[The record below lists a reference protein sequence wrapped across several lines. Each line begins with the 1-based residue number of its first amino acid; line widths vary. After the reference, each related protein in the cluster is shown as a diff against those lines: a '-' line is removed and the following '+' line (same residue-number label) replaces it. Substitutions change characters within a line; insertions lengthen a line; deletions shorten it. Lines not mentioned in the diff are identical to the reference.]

1 MRSWPKSRDSSA
13 NAFDTGLAQN
23 WPVFAFAAR
32 TAFSEGTTMVV
43 NTKTYETANGL
54 VEGVQT
60 KWAGFNILL
69 VTGSKGFLA
78 CPAID
83 VDACEG
89 YGVAAAIV
97 ESTPDN
103 PIGTL
108 ERFPDRKVTKA
119 NAKAQA
125 LGIKEGT
132 DVTDAFAL
140 IA

>member
-1 MRSWPKSRDSSA
+1 ME
-13 NAFDTGLAQN
+13 
-23 WPVFAFAAR
+23 VY
-32 TAFSEGTTMVV
+32 
-43 NTKTYETANGL
+43 TKTYQTPNGP

-69 VTGSKGFLA
+69 VAGSKGFLA

-83 VDACEG
+83 VGACAG

-108 ERFPDRKVTKA
+108 ERFPNRKVTKA
-119 NAKAQA
+119 NAKAKD
-125 LGIKEGT
+125 LGIREGM

>member
-1 MRSWPKSRDSSA
+1 MKI
-13 NAFDTGLAQN
+13 
-23 WPVFAFAAR
+23 
-32 TAFSEGTTMVV
+32 
-43 NTKTYETANGL
+43 NTKTYQTPNGL

-69 VTGSKGFLA
+69 VAGSKCFLA

-83 VDACEG
+83 VDACER
-89 YGVAAAIV
+89 YGVAAALV

-108 ERFPDRKVTKA
+108 ERFGDRKVTKA
-119 NAKAQA
+119 NSKAKTI
-125 LGIKEGT
+125 GIKEGMN
-132 DVTDAFAL
+132 VADAFAL

>member
-1 MRSWPKSRDSSA
+1 M
-13 NAFDTGLAQN
+13 
-23 WPVFAFAAR
+23 
-32 TAFSEGTTMVV
+32 EIH
-43 NTKTYETANGL
+43 TKTYDTVNGP

-60 KWAGFNILL
+60 KWEGFNILL
-69 VTGSKGFLA
+69 AAGSKGFLA

-83 VDACEG
+83 IDACEG

-108 ERFPDRKVTKA
+108 ERFGNRKILKA
-119 NAKAQA
+119 NDRAKA
-125 LGIKEGT
+125 LGITEGME
-132 DVTDAFAL
+132 VSEAFAL

>member
-1 MRSWPKSRDSSA
+1 MEV
-13 NAFDTGLAQN
+13 Q
-23 WPVFAFAAR
+23 
-32 TAFSEGTTMVV
+32 
-43 NTKTYETANGL
+43 TKTYHTPNGL
-54 VEGVQT
+54 VEGVQA

-83 VDACEG
+83 VEACEG

-108 ERFPDRKVTKA
+108 ERFSNRKVTKA
-119 NAKAQA
+119 NAKAKA
-125 LGIKEGT
+125 LGINDGM

>member
-1 MRSWPKSRDSSA
+1 MEVH
-13 NAFDTGLAQN
+13 T
-23 WPVFAFAAR
+23 R
-32 TAFSEGTTMVV
+32 TYQTPS
-43 NTKTYETANGL
+43 GL

-69 VTGSKGFLA
+69 VTGSRGFLA

-83 VDACEG
+83 VDACQG

-97 ESTPDN
+97 ESTPEN

-108 ERFPDRKVTKA
+108 DRFPDRRVTKV
-119 NAKAQA
+119 NAKAGA
-125 LGIKEGT
+125 LGIEEGMS
-132 DVTDAFAL
+132 VSDAFAL

>member
-1 MRSWPKSRDSSA
+1 ME
-13 NAFDTGLAQN
+13 
-23 WPVFAFAAR
+23 VY
-32 TAFSEGTTMVV
+32 
-43 NTKTYETANGL
+43 TKTFQTPNGI
-54 VEGVQT
+54 VEGVQA

-69 VTGSKGFLA
+69 VTGSNGFLA

-83 VDACEG
+83 VEACEG

-108 ERFPDRKVTKA
+108 GRFDNRNVTVVNEKA
-119 NAKAQA
+119 KA
-125 LGIKEGT
+125 LGIKEGMP
-132 DVTDAFAL
+132 VSEALAL

>member
-1 MRSWPKSRDSSA
+1 ME
-13 NAFDTGLAQN
+13 
-23 WPVFAFAAR
+23 VY
-32 TAFSEGTTMVV
+32 
-43 NTKTYETANGL
+43 TKTYQTPKGV

-83 VDACEG
+83 VEACER

-108 ERFPDRKVTKA
+108 DRFPNREITEA
-119 NAKAQA
+119 NAKAKA
-125 LGIKEGT
+125 LGIKEGMK
-132 DVTDAFAL
+132 VTDAFAL

>member
-1 MRSWPKSRDSSA
+1 ME
-13 NAFDTGLAQN
+13 
-23 WPVFAFAAR
+23 VH
-32 TAFSEGTTMVV
+32 
-43 NTKTYETANGL
+43 TKTFQTPNGM

-83 VDACEG
+83 VEACEG

-97 ESTPDN
+97 ESTPNN

-108 ERFPDRKVTKA
+108 ERFPNRKVTKV
-119 NAKAQA
+119 NAKAQS
-125 LGIKEGT
+125 LGIKAGMT
-132 DVTDAFAL
+132 VGDAFAL

>member
-1 MRSWPKSRDSSA
+1 ME
-13 NAFDTGLAQN
+13 
-23 WPVFAFAAR
+23 VY
-32 TAFSEGTTMVV
+32 
-43 NTKTYETANGL
+43 TKTFQTPNGL

-60 KWAGFNILL
+60 KWAGFSILL

-108 ERFPDRKVTKA
+108 ERFGDRKVTKV
-119 NAKAQA
+119 NAKAKA
-125 LGIKEGT
+125 LGIKEGMK
-132 DVTDAFAL
+132 VSDAFAV

>member
-1 MRSWPKSRDSSA
+1 M
-13 NAFDTGLAQN
+13 
-23 WPVFAFAAR
+23 
-32 TAFSEGTTMVV
+32 EIH
-43 NTKTYETANGL
+43 TKVYETTNGL

-69 VTGSKGFLA
+69 VAGAKGFLA

-83 VDACEG
+83 VEACQH
-89 YGVAAAIV
+89 YSVAAAIV

-108 ERFPDRKVTKA
+108 ERFPNRKVTKA
-119 NAKAQA
+119 NEKAQA
-125 LGIKEGT
+125 LGIKEGMQ
-132 DVTDAFAL
+132 VKDAFAL

>member
-1 MRSWPKSRDSSA
+1 MEVHTRTFKTPK
-13 NAFDTGLAQN
+13 
-23 WPVFAFAAR
+23 
-32 TAFSEGTTMVV
+32 
-43 NTKTYETANGL
+43 GL

-69 VTGSKGFLA
+69 VTGPRGFLA

-83 VDACEG
+83 VDACQR
-89 YGVAAAIV
+89 YGVAAALV

-108 ERFPDRKVTKA
+108 ERFPNRKVTKV
-119 NAKAQA
+119 NTKAEE
-125 LGIKEGT
+125 LGVTEGMN
-132 DVTDAFAL
+132 VADAFAL

>member
-1 MRSWPKSRDSSA
+1 M
-13 NAFDTGLAQN
+13 
-23 WPVFAFAAR
+23 
-32 TAFSEGTTMVV
+32 EIH
-43 NTKTYETANGL
+43 TKTFHTVNGL

-83 VDACEG
+83 IDACEG
-89 YGVAAAIV
+89 YGVACAIV
-97 ESTPDN
+97 ESSPEN

-108 ERFPDRKVTKA
+108 ERFPDRKIKKA
-119 NAKAQA
+119 NGKAQA
-125 LGIKEGT
+125 LGIKDGMN
-132 DVTDAFAL
+132 VSDAFAF

>member
-1 MRSWPKSRDSSA
+1 MEMHTR
-13 NAFDTGLAQN
+13 
-23 WPVFAFAAR
+23 
-32 TAFSEGTTMVV
+32 
-43 NTKTYETANGL
+43 TYETPNGL

-60 KWAGFNILL
+60 KWSGFNVLM

-83 VDACEG
+83 VDACER
-89 YGVAAAIV
+89 YGVAAALV

-108 ERFPDRKVTKA
+108 ERFPNRKIVKA
-119 NAKAQA
+119 NERARD
-125 LGIKEGT
+125 LGITEGMN
-132 DVTDAFAL
+132 VTDAFAL

>member
-1 MRSWPKSRDSSA
+1 M
-13 NAFDTGLAQN
+13 
-23 WPVFAFAAR
+23 
-32 TAFSEGTTMVV
+32 EI
-43 NTKTYETANGL
+43 NTKTYQTPNGM
-54 VEGVQT
+54 VEGVHT

-83 VDACEG
+83 IDACQG

-119 NAKAQA
+119 NAKAKA
-125 LGIKEGT
+125 LGVEEGM
-132 DVTDAFAL
+132 DVADAFAL

>member
-1 MRSWPKSRDSSA
+1 MQV
-13 NAFDTGLAQN
+13 L
-23 WPVFAFAAR
+23 
-32 TAFSEGTTMVV
+32 
-43 NTKTYETANGL
+43 TKTYQTPNGM

-60 KWAGFNILL
+60 KWSGFSILL

-83 VDACEG
+83 VDACLG
-89 YGVAAAIV
+89 YGAAAAVV

-108 ERFPDRKVTKA
+108 ERFPDRKVTKV
-119 NAKAQA
+119 NDKARA
-125 LGIKEGT
+125 LGIKEGMA
-132 DVTDAFAL
+132 VSDAFAL

>member
-1 MRSWPKSRDSSA
+1 MDIQ
-13 NAFDTGLAQN
+13 T
-23 WPVFAFAAR
+23 R
-32 TAFSEGTTMVV
+32 TF
-43 NTKTYETANGL
+43 ETPNGL

-60 KWAGFNILL
+60 KWTGFNILL

-78 CPAID
+78 CPAVD
-83 VDACEG
+83 VEACER

-108 ERFPDRKVTKA
+108 ERFPNRKVTKA
-119 NAKAQA
+119 NTKARA
-125 LGIKEGT
+125 LGIQEGMN
-132 DVTDAFAL
+132 VTDAFAL

>member
-1 MRSWPKSRDSSA
+1 M
-13 NAFDTGLAQN
+13 Q
-23 WPVFAFAAR
+23 
-32 TAFSEGTTMVV
+32 V
-43 NTKTYETANGL
+43 NTKTYQTPNGI

-83 VDACEG
+83 VDACQG

-119 NAKAQA
+119 NEKARE
-125 LGIKEGT
+125 LGIKAGM
-132 DVTDAFAL
+132 DVGDAFAL

>member
-1 MRSWPKSRDSSA
+1 MEMHTR
-13 NAFDTGLAQN
+13 
-23 WPVFAFAAR
+23 
-32 TAFSEGTTMVV
+32 
-43 NTKTYETANGL
+43 TYETPNGL

-60 KWAGFNILL
+60 KWAGFNVLM

-83 VDACEG
+83 VEACAR
-89 YGVAAAIV
+89 YGVAAALV

-108 ERFPDRKVTKA
+108 ERFPHRKIVKTNEKA
-119 NAKAQA
+119 RE
-125 LGIKEGT
+125 LGIAEGMN
-132 DVTDAFAL
+132 VTDAFAL

>member
-1 MRSWPKSRDSSA
+1 MKV
-13 NAFDTGLAQN
+13 L
-23 WPVFAFAAR
+23 
-32 TAFSEGTTMVV
+32 
-43 NTKTYETANGL
+43 TKMYQTPNGP

-60 KWAGFNILL
+60 KWTGFNILL

-108 ERFPDRKVTKA
+108 ERFPNRTVTRA
-119 NAKAQA
+119 NAKART
-125 LGIKEGT
+125 LGITEGM
-132 DVTDAFAL
+132 DVADAFAL

>member
-1 MRSWPKSRDSSA
+1 M
-13 NAFDTGLAQN
+13 
-23 WPVFAFAAR
+23 
-32 TAFSEGTTMVV
+32 EIH
-43 NTKTYETANGL
+43 TKTFQTPNGP

-69 VTGSKGFLA
+69 VSGPKGFLA

-103 PIGTL
+103 PIRTL
-108 ERFPDRKVTKA
+108 ERFPDRKVRSA
-119 NAKAQA
+119 NAKARA
-125 LGIKEGT
+125 LGIEEGMN
-132 DVTDAFAL
+132 VTDAFAL

>member
-1 MRSWPKSRDSSA
+1 ME
-13 NAFDTGLAQN
+13 
-23 WPVFAFAAR
+23 VH
-32 TAFSEGTTMVV
+32 
-43 NTKTYETANGL
+43 TKTYHTPNGP

-60 KWAGFNILL
+60 KWQGFNILL

-83 VDACEG
+83 VEACQS

-108 ERFPDRKVTKA
+108 ERFPNRKITKA
-119 NAKAQA
+119 NADAKA
-125 LGIKEGT
+125 LGIKEGMP
-132 DVTDAFAL
+132 VTNAFTL

>member
-1 MRSWPKSRDSSA
+1 ME
-13 NAFDTGLAQN
+13 
-23 WPVFAFAAR
+23 VY
-32 TAFSEGTTMVV
+32 
-43 NTKTYETANGL
+43 TKTFQTPNGL

-83 VDACEG
+83 VDACQR

-108 ERFPDRKVTKA
+108 ERFPNRSITKA
-119 NAKAQA
+119 NAKAQT
-125 LGIKEGT
+125 LGIKEGMP
-132 DVTDAFAL
+132 VSDAFNL